1 MTKRKE
7 KILTPQKIVDFLDRH
22 IVGQSEA
29 KRAVAVALR
38 NRWRRSLVNEPLRSE
53 IQPKNLLLIGPTG
66 VGKTEIAK
74 RVANL
79 IDAPFIKVE
88 ATKFTEVGYIG
99 RDVESIIRDLLD
111 ASIKRER
118 EKAILEV
125 HDKAYQAA
133 LDRILDYLMPVSAIS
148 ELSDDEQN
156 NKFQER
162 AELAEQLKA
171 GKLDDETIDL
181 DLPISV
187 GVEVLS
193 SPGMEELTG
202 QLQRLFSTIRNN
214 KTRKKSMKIS
224 AALQLFTNEEA
235 VDLINDETINSKAK
249 EQVEQ
254 NGIVFLDEID
264 KIITNGRGHEG
275 GEVSREGVQRDLL
288 PLVEGTVVST
298 KYGFVKTDHILFI
311 AAGAFH
317 LTKPSDLIPELQG
330 RFPVR
335 VELSSLT
342 VKDFVDILSQPQASL
357 IAQYRALLS
366 VEKVEIKFE
375 KSGIQKIAEIAFN
388 ANEKLENIGARRL
401 YTVMERLLEDISFNV
416 SKESKLIKIDAGYV
430 ENKLN
435 FLVHDEDLSRYIL

>member
-1 MTKRKE
+1 MV
-7 KILTPQKIVDFLDRH
+7 P
-22 IVGQSEA
+22 
-29 KRAVAVALR
+29 
-38 NRWRRSLVNEPLRSE
+38 
-53 IQPKNLLLIGPTG
+53 
-66 VGKTEIAK
+66 
-74 RVANL
+74 
-79 IDAPFIKVE
+79 
-88 ATKFTEVGYIG
+88 
-99 RDVESIIRDLLD
+99 
-111 ASIKRER
+111 AS
-118 EKAILEV
+118 V
-125 HDKAYQAA
+125 
-133 LDRILDYLMPVSAIS
+133 IS
-148 ELSDDEQN
+148 ELADDEQN
-156 NKFQER
+156 NKLQER

-181 DLPISV
+181 DLPVSV

-193 SPGMEELTG
+193 SPGMEELTN
-202 QLQRLFSTIRNN
+202 QLQRIFSSIKNN

-235 VDLINDETINSKAK
+235 INLINDETINSKAK

-264 KIITNGRGHEG
+264 KIITNSRGYEG

-288 PLVEGTVVST
+288 PLVEGTVVNT
-298 KYGFVKTDHILFI
+298 KYGFVRTDHILFI

-357 IAQYRALLS
+357 IAQYRALLL
-366 VEKVEIKFE
+366 VEKVEVKFE
-375 KSGIQKIAEIAFN
+375 KGGIQKIAEIAFN

-401 YTVMERLLEDISFNV
+401 YTVMEQLLEDISFNV
-416 SKESKLIKIDAGYV
+416 SKESKTIKIDAEYV
-430 ENKLN
+430 ENKLSS
-435 FLVHDEDLSRYIL
+435 LVHDEDLSRYIL